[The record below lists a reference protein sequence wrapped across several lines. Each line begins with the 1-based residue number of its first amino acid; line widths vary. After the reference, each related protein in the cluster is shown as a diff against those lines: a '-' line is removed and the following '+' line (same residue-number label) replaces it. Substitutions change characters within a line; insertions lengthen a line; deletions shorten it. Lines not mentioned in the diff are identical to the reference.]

1 MKILTI
7 WIDMKKLFFF
17 FCLCTASLGLS
28 AQEFMCAVS
37 VNAGRI
43 QGDKQIFDE
52 MRRSIT
58 EYINDFKWTND
69 QFDHFERIRW
79 QLRIQVNNRR
89 TADQFEA
96 RAIIQAYRPIFGSTE
111 ETLLFTMTDP
121 FFDFRYVVQQQMP
134 HIENTYQ
141 DNLTALLNF
150 YSYIV
155 LAFDYGSFSPN
166 GGEAYLRQA
175 EEVLNQAANSGSRG
189 WLANDGQQTRYWL
202 VENLRNNRYKSFH
215 EALYTYHR
223 QGMDQMVADVNTGRK
238 AIIDSLRKI
247 EDLQRENNLLF
258 LKRVFT
264 DTKSDELK
272 NIFTGALPNQKQEF
286 LQIMERIDPARMSEY
301 NGIMN

>member
-1 MKILTI
+1 
-7 WIDMKKLFFF
+7 MKKLIFPIDVRLLLLGISF
-17 FCLCTASLGLS
+17 SLISPALP

-52 MRRSIT
+52 MRRSLT
-58 EYINDFKWTND
+58 EYINDYKWTGD

-96 RAIIQAYRPIFGSTE
+96 RAVIQAYRPIYGSTE
-111 ETLLFTMTDP
+111 ETLLFTLTDP
-121 FFDFRYVVQQQMP
+121 FFDFQYVVQQQMP
-134 HIENTYQ
+134 HVENTYQ

-166 GGEAYLRQA
+166 GGEEYLRKA
-175 EEVLNQAANSGSRG
+175 EEVLNQAANGGGRG
-189 WLANDGQQTRYWL
+189 WRSTDGQQNRYWL
-202 VENLRNNRYKSFH
+202 VENLRNNRYKAFH

-223 QGMDQMVADVNTGRK
+223 QGMDQMVQDVNTGRK
-238 AIIDSLRKI
+238 SIIDALRKI
-247 EDLQRENNLLF
+247 EELQRQNNLLY

-264 DTKSDELK
+264 DTKADELK
-272 NIFTGALPNQKQEF
+272 NVFQGALPNQKQEF
-286 LQIMERIDPARMSEY
+286 LQIMEQIDPARMSEY
-301 NGIMN
+301 NSVMN